1 MDKIEKSFI
10 INSFHEAASLYADA
24 TKKLGLWKSEKYA
37 FEKYLY
43 QNDAILDIGC
53 GTGRTTF
60 ALYKT
65 GFKNITGIDLT
76 LAMLNEAE
84 KIAHE
89 YNLDIP
95 FILGD
100 ATNLPFKDASFD
112 KAIFA
117 FNGLMQIP
125 QRQHRTL
132 AIKEINRILKPEGIF
147 IFTTHDRDK
156 NENYLNF
163 WEQEEIIW
171 CGGKQDERLYEFGD
185 ILTSGT
191 FQKDTYLHIPTQ
203 LEVLDCLEEAG
214 LTVIESFYRSEL
226 FDENE
231 DVNDF
236 SSDCR
241 FWIVQ
246 KSGSA
251 F

>member
-1 MDKIEKSFI
+1 MDKIEKGFI
-10 INSFHEAASLYADA
+10 INSFHEAASLYAQA
-24 TKKLGLWKSEKYA
+24 TKKIGLWQSEKYA

-43 QNDAILDIGC
+43 PDDTILDIGC

-60 ALYKT
+60 ALYKKGFQKIT
-65 GFKNITGIDLT
+65 GFDLT
-76 LAMLNEAE
+76 PAMLSEAE
-84 KIAHE
+84 KISHE
-89 YNLDIP
+89 DNLDIP

-100 ATNLPFKDASFD
+100 AANLPFNNSSFD

-117 FNGLMQIP
+117 FNGFMQIP
-125 QRQHRTL
+125 QRKNRTL
-132 AIKEINRILKPEGIF
+132 ALKEINRILKPEGIF

-171 CGGKQDERLYEFGD
+171 CEGKQDERLYEFGD
-185 ILTSGT
+185 IFTPGKIL
-191 FQKDTYLHIPTQ
+191 QNDTYLHIPNQ

-214 LTVIESFYRSEL
+214 FIVIESFYRSEL
-226 FDENE
+226 FHESD
-231 DVNDF
+231 DVINF

-246 KSGSA
+246 K
-251 F
+251 